1 MIIPRQMLDGQ
12 LLPWGM
18 WGEELKLLFVWWT
31 MSHGAETQRRDPASR
46 DRSCRARAG
55 GGGLVAD

>member
-12 LLPWGM
+12 LLP

-46 DRSCRARAG
+46 DRSCRPRA